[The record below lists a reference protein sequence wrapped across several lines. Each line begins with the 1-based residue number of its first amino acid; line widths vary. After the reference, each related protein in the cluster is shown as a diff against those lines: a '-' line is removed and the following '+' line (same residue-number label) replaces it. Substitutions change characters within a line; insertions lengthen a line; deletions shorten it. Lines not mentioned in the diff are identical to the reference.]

1 MYIILGGF
9 TSLFMLCSSVIKEQ
23 LYIGEATVATICGII
38 FGPLAANLIDPIS
51 WGSNDIVTYEFTRI
65 ILVVQC
71 FAVGVELPRA
81 YMERHWR
88 SVTLLLVPVMTF
100 GWLATSLCIWWMVPR
115 LDWLDSLCCAAC
127 VTATDP
133 VLASSVVGKGKFAKR
148 VPKHLRDLISAES
161 GCNDGMAFP
170 FVYFAIYMIRYRP
183 DANQFSIYWFGV
195 AILYQCVF
203 GAIYGVI
210 IGYIARRAIRFAHE
224 RGLIDRESFL
234 VFYFVLAL
242 FCAGSGSVLGLDD
255 LLVGFACGVGFSND
269 GWFQEKTEESAV
281 SNVIDLLLNLTF
293 FVYFGTILPWE
304 QYNSP
309 SLGTT
314 PWKLVVLAILVLIFR
329 RIPIMLALKPFIPD
343 IKSWREASFAGHF
356 GPIGVGAIFVAILVR
371 AEFETGTS
379 TPLPELPPPGSP
391 NLNIIELVWP
401 VTTFLVLCSIIVH
414 GSSVAVFTLG
424 KRINTLTLT
433 LSYTQANEE
442 GPSWMERLP
451 RIQSRSKSSMSL
463 RRPDDY
469 DYSKEEKELDN
480 SNILSP
486 LGGLAPHNI
495 FRRQRE
501 EDTFKP
507 WSVHQRRRR
516 SGKKGAGGPV
526 SQSAI
531 RPVGRTDKDGNEK
544 SYQSS
549 VNELDTSA
557 PTIVVSGPEQNYNT
571 TTLQLERN
579 VYQEG
584 SHTTVIEDGDGNVLD
599 VQRDGH
605 SINDD
610 ESRRSSLC
618 DRVVEKIRSRDSS
631 RARIQ
636 PPEDSQ
642 TDSKDSEELD
652 KKAEN
657 VTEAPLAEKNA
668 EQYYNVDSNST
679 ITNGRWKYLKR
690 TLSDFGDAVRQ
701 ARQNRELRSQ
711 GEKPQVGG
719 TAHAY
724 QFGNT
729 IIVEDEDGEVIKK
742 YDMPST
748 KRPEADRTSGNAELS
763 RVTTRQRL
771 QRMGTFLGVP
781 PPSEEEDGATGTSA
795 EPGSSNIRDEST
807 ERQAD
812 SVAAASTN
820 DGNDD
825 DKIRFTM
832 GTGGRRMSKAEF
844 IKEVM
849 KLDTRD
855 RASSAGDSGSAGAD
869 TAANA
874 DPPRLSRNRPSFFK
888 TRRNTDKRAAENI
901 KENPLAPASSRPK
914 RSGSVH
920 RVGQSSEANV
930 IGSDLSQVPT
940 YEEDELETVGTE
952 DVLSPLPAHTRKDV
966 PSRTISGVAGAT
978 QSSQKMSSPGSGQ
991 ETTIKRQR
999 RFSEEESQAPV
1010 RRRVEAHISSN
1021 TSASVRTT
1029 SPQQRRGRETG
1040 AVPPTSSSSSSKD
1053 RIGTPAPLRRGESND
1068 TTAAADA
1075 NSDDEAETAA
1085 ERRRREGALGLS
1097 YEPDTDTETE
1107 SEADNVGARRS
1118 RAVKRKEKSKPEG
1131 NPEKFVA
1138 AAPSASAR
1146 TEMSGGIGA
1155 NEAHGTSEGKRTRF
1169 VEQQPRQPRQGEK
1182 QEHSSP
1188 SPPPPPQPPAA
1199 TTTRSPPLARLR
1211 WGSDVGKRRQQ

>member
-1 MYIILGGF
+1 
-9 TSLFMLCSSVIKEQ
+9 MLCSSVIKEQ

-81 YMERHWR
+81 YMERHWK
-88 SVTLLLVPVMTF
+88 SVTLLLVPVMAF

-148 VPKHLRDLISAES
+148 VPRHLRDLLSAES

-170 FVYFAIYMIRYRP
+170 FVYFGIYMIRYRP
-183 DANQFSIYWFGV
+183 DANQFSLYWFCV

-224 RGLIDRESFL
+224 KALIDRESFL

-293 FVYFGTILPWE
+293 FVYFGTIIPWD
-304 QYNSP
+304 QFNSP
-309 SLGTT
+309 SIGTT
-314 PWKLVVLAILVLIFR
+314 PWRLVVLAILVLIFR

-391 NLNIIELVWP
+391 NMNIIELVWP
-401 VTTFLVLCSIIVH
+401 VTTFLVLCSIVVH

-463 RRPDDY
+463 RRPEDY

-495 FRRQRE
+495 FRRQK
-501 EDTFKP
+501 EDDISKP

-516 SGKKGAGGPV
+516 IGKRSAGGPI
-526 SQSAI
+526 SPSAI
-531 RPVGRTDKDGNEK
+531 GPVGRTDPDENEK

-549 VNELDTSA
+549 INELDTSA
-557 PTIVVSGPEQNYNT
+557 PTIVISGPEQDYNT
-571 TTLQLERN
+571 TTLELERN

-584 SHTTVIEDGDGNVLD
+584 SRTTVIEDGDGNVLD

-610 ESRRSSLC
+610 TSRRSSLC

-631 RARIQ
+631 RVRIQ
-636 PPEDSQ
+636 PADDSQ
-642 TDSKDSEELD
+642 TDSKDSEEMD
-652 KKAEN
+652 KKVEN
-657 VTEAPLAEKNA
+657 VTEAPLPVTNIDQNFNA
-668 EQYYNVDSNST
+668 DDNS
-679 ITNGRWKYLKR
+679 RWKYLKR
-690 TLSDFGDAVRQ
+690 TISDFGDAVRQ
-701 ARQNRELRSQ
+701 ARQNREPRNQ
-711 GEKPQVGG
+711 GEKPLGG

-748 KRPEADRTSGNAELS
+748 KRPEADRTTSTAELS

-771 QRMGTFLGVP
+771 QRMGTYLGVP
-781 PPSEEEDGATGTSA
+781 PPSEQESEADGAPA

-812 SVAAASTN
+812 SVAATSTN
-820 DGNDD
+820 DGNNDD
-825 DKIRFTM
+825 NLRFTM
-832 GTGGRRMSKAEF
+832 GTSGRRMSKAEF
-844 IKEVM
+844 INEVM
-849 KLDTRD
+849 KLDSKD
-855 RASSAGDSGSAGAD
+855 RTNSAGDGGSAGTD
-869 TAANA
+869 ITANA
-874 DPPRLSRNRPSFFK
+874 AAPKISRNRPSFFK
-888 TRRNTDKRAAENI
+888 IRRNTEKRAAGNIGENS
-901 KENPLAPASSRPK
+901 LAPMSSNPTN
-914 RSGSVH
+914 SGSVH
-920 RVGQSSEANV
+920 RARQTTTTNV
-930 IGSDLSQVPT
+930 IGSDLSHVPT
-940 YEEDELETVGTE
+940 YEEDELEAMGTE
-952 DVLSPLPAHTRKDV
+952 DVLSLLPSHMGKDV
-966 PSRTISGVAGAT
+966 PSRSPGGTAEAT
-978 QSSQKMSSPGSGQ
+978 QASQKEFSPSSGR
-991 ETTIKRQR
+991 ETAAKRQR
-999 RFSEEESQAPV
+999 RLSEEDSQVAA
-1010 RRRVEAHISSN
+1010 RRRAEARTSST

-1029 SPQQRRGRETG
+1029 SPQERPGRGTG
-1040 AVPPTSSSSSSKD
+1040 KLPPTSSSSSSKD
-1053 RIGTPAPLRRGESND
+1053 RVGAPMSLRRGDSND
-1068 TTAAADA
+1068 DDAAAAAAAAAAITD
-1075 NSDDEAETAA
+1075 SDDEAETAA

-1097 YEPDTDTETE
+1097 IEPDTDTDTE
-1107 SEADNVGARRS
+1107 SESDNVAARRS
-1118 RAVKRKEKSKPEG
+1118 SAVKRKEKSKRDG
-1131 NPEKFVA
+1131 ITGKSVA
-1138 AAPSASAR
+1138 ASASTRATASDDVSKGVR
-1146 TEMSGGIGA
+1146 T
-1155 NEAHGTSEGKRTRF
+1155 NEAPDTKEGKNMRF
-1169 VEQQPRQPRQGEK
+1169 VEQQQPRQHEK
-1182 QEHSSP
+1182 GDEQRHSSP
-1188 SPPPPPQPPAA
+1188 SPPPPP
-1199 TTTRSPPLARLR
+1199 TTTTTTTTTIRSPPLARLR
-1211 WGSDVGKRRQQ
+1211 WGSDVGKRRQQR